1 MSAHVVIIGAGY
13 AGVMAA
19 KRLLRT
25 RSDITV
31 TVVNPRPHF
40 VQRIRLHQMIAAG
53 YDATV
58 SFDRAL
64 PRAAHRVFGTVT
76 DIDAA
81 VSGLTLDDG
90 SVLDYD
96 YLVYAV
102 GSGQL
107 PSTIGG
113 AAEHGFSVSE
123 FEDAVRLESRMATL
137 DGKATV
143 CVVGGGLTGIETAA
157 ELAEQRSSR
166 ITLVTGGIVAP
177 DLSERARSAILRT
190 LTDLGVDIV
199 TESRVT
205 RIDGSSCELAGGAR
219 VEADCT
225 ILATEFGVPDL
236 ARRSGL
242 PVDGLGRLKV
252 DDRLECSSHPNIVG
266 AGDAVAVGDLLLR
279 MSCQA
284 AIPLGVHAAE
294 TILHRLEG
302 SAPRP
307 VAPKFAGRCISLGGG
322 EVCSS
327 GPLVST
333 TQRACSSQAGRVRSS
348 RNECVRRRPTGPS
361 LRAALSSTAGHEERW
376 SRSITDSIDDRR
388 SLADVRLA
396 DDVFVARV
404 DVVEIQ

>member
-1 MSAHVVIIGAGY
+1 M
-13 AGVMAA
+13 
-19 KRLLRT
+19 
-25 RSDITV
+25 
-31 TVVNPRPHF
+31 
-40 VQRIRLHQMIAAG
+40 
-53 YDATV
+53 
-58 SFDRAL
+58 
-64 PRAAHRVFGTVT
+64 
-76 DIDAA
+76 
-81 VSGLTLDDG
+81 
-90 SVLDYD
+90 
-96 YLVYAV
+96 
-102 GSGQL
+102 
-107 PSTIGG
+107 
-113 AAEHGFSVSE
+113 
-123 FEDAVRLESRMATL
+123 
-137 DGKATV
+137 
-143 CVVGGGLTGIETAA
+143 
-157 ELAEQRSSR
+157 
-166 ITLVTGGIVAP
+166 AP

-307 VAPKFAGRCISLGGG
+307 VAPKFAGRCISLGRRRGVIQRTTRVDDATG
-322 EVCSS
+322 MFVAGRAGAFVKERVCSS
-327 GPLVST
+327 T
-333 TQRACSSQAGRVRSS
+333 TDW
-348 RNECVRRRPTGPS
+348 
-361 LRAALSSTAGHEERW
+361 ALTP
-376 SRSITDSIDDRR
+376 RR
-388 SLADVRLA
+388 SFFYSWTCGALVTLDHRL
-396 DDVFVARV
+396 DR
-404 DVVEIQ
+404 

>member
-1 MSAHVVIIGAGY
+1 MRAHVVVIGAGY
-13 AGVMAA
+13 AGAMAA

-25 RSDITV
+25 RSDVAV

-53 YDATV
+53 YDARV

-64 PRAAHRVFGTVT
+64 PRAAHRVFGKVT
-76 DIDAA
+76 TIEAA
-81 VSGLTLDDG
+81 LGRLTLDDG

-107 PSTIGG
+107 PSTIAG
-113 AAEHGFSVSE
+113 AADHGFSVSE
-123 FEDAVRLESRMATL
+123 FEDAVRLESRLATL
-137 DGKATV
+137 DEKATV

-157 ELAEQRSSR
+157 ELAEQRSGR
-166 ITLVTGGIVAP
+166 ITLVTGGIMAP
-177 DLSERARSAILRT
+177 DLSERARSAIVRS

-205 RIDGSSCELAGGAR
+205 RLDGSSLELAGGIR
-219 VEADCT
+219 VESECT
-225 ILATEFGVPDL
+225 ILATEFGVPEL

-242 PVDGLGRLKV
+242 AVDDLGRLKL
-252 DDRLECSSHPNIVG
+252 DNRLEYPSYPNIVG
-266 AGDAVAVGDLLLR
+266 AGDAVAVGDLSLR

-294 TILHRLEG
+294 TILHRLDG

-307 VAPKFAGRCISLGGG
+307 VVPKFAGRCISLGRRQGVFQRTTRVDEATG
-322 EVCSS
+322 MFIAGRAGAFVKERVCSS
-327 GPLVST
+327 T
-333 TQRACSSQAGRVRSS
+333 TDWAVT
-348 RNECVRRRPTGPS
+348 P
-361 LRAALSSTAGHEERW
+361 
-376 SRSITDSIDDRR
+376 RR
-388 SLADVRLA
+388 S
-396 DDVFVARV
+396 FFYSWT
-404 DVVEIQ
+404 

>member
-64 PRAAHRVFGTVT
+64 PRAAHRVFGEVT
-76 DIDAA
+76 TIEAA
-81 VSGLTLDDG
+81 LGMLTLDDG

-102 GSGQL
+102 GSRQL
-107 PSTIGG
+107 PSTIAG
-113 AAEHGFSVSE
+113 AEEHGFGVAE
-123 FEDAVRLESRMATL
+123 FEDAVRLSSRLATL
-137 DGKATV
+137 DEKAAV

-307 VAPKFAGRCISLGGG
+307 VAPKFAGRCISLGRRRGVFQRTTRVDDATG
-322 EVCSS
+322 MFVAGRAGAFVKERVCSS
-327 GPLVST
+327 T
-333 TQRACSSQAGRVRSS
+333 TDW
-348 RNECVRRRPTGPS
+348 
-361 LRAALSSTAGHEERW
+361 ALTP
-376 SRSITDSIDDRR
+376 RR
-388 SLADVRLA
+388 S
-396 DDVFVARV
+396 FFYSWT
-404 DVVEIQ
+404 

>member
-1 MSAHVVIIGAGY
+1 
-13 AGVMAA
+13 
-19 KRLLRT
+19 
-25 RSDITV
+25 
-31 TVVNPRPHF
+31 
-40 VQRIRLHQMIAAG
+40 MIAAG

-64 PRAAHRVFGTVT
+64 PRTAHRVFGTVT

-81 VSGLTLDDG
+81 VSRLTLDDG

-102 GSGQL
+102 GSRQL

-113 AAEHGFSVSE
+113 AADHGFSVSE

-252 DDRLECSSHPNIVG
+252 DDRLECSSHPKIVG
-266 AGDAVAVGDLLLR
+266 AGDAVAVGDLSLR

-307 VAPKFAGRCISLGGG
+307 VAPKFAGRCISLGRRRGVFQRTTRVDDATG
-322 EVCSS
+322 MFIAGRAGAFVKERVCSS
-327 GPLVST
+327 T
-333 TQRACSSQAGRVRSS
+333 TDW
-348 RNECVRRRPTGPS
+348 
-361 LRAALSSTAGHEERW
+361 ALTP
-376 SRSITDSIDDRR
+376 RR
-388 SLADVRLA
+388 S
-396 DDVFVARV
+396 FFYSWT
-404 DVVEIQ
+404 

>member
-1 MSAHVVIIGAGY
+1 MRAHVVVIGAGY
-13 AGVMAA
+13 AGAMAA
-19 KRLLRT
+19 K
-25 RSDITV
+25 
-31 TVVNPRPHF
+31 
-40 VQRIRLHQMIAAG
+40 RLHQMIAAG

-64 PRAAHRVFGTVT
+64 PRAAHQVFGEVT
-76 DIDAA
+76 TIEA
-81 VSGLTLDDG
+81 GLGRLTLDDG

-102 GSGQL
+102 GSRQL

-123 FEDAVRLESRMATL
+123 FEDAGRLESRLATL
-137 DGKATV
+137 DGEATV

-225 ILATEFGVPDL
+225 ILARIRGPR
-236 ARRSGL
+236 AGAPKWPSRRRS
-242 PVDGLGRLKV
+242 
-252 DDRLECSSHPNIVG
+252 
-266 AGDAVAVGDLLLR
+266 
-279 MSCQA
+279 
-284 AIPLGVHAAE
+284 
-294 TILHRLEG
+294 
-302 SAPRP
+302 
-307 VAPKFAGRCISLGGG
+307 
-322 EVCSS
+322 
-327 GPLVST
+327 
-333 TQRACSSQAGRVRSS
+333 RSS
-348 RNECVRRRPTGPS
+348 EGRRPTRMLVPPQN
-361 LRAALSSTAGHEERW
+361 
-376 SRSITDSIDDRR
+376 RR
-388 SLADVRLA
+388 CG
-396 DDVFVARV
+396 
-404 DVVEIQ
+404 

>member
-1 MSAHVVIIGAGY
+1 MVIIGAGY

-64 PRAAHRVFGTVT
+64 PRAAHRVFGEVT
-76 DIDAA
+76 TIEA
-81 VSGLTLDDG
+81 GLGRLTLDDG

-123 FEDAVRLESRMATL
+123 FEDAVRLESRLATL

-225 ILATEFGVPDL
+225 ILATEFGVPEL

-242 PVDGLGRLKV
+242 PVDGL
-252 DDRLECSSHPNIVG
+252 
-266 AGDAVAVGDLLLR
+266 
-279 MSCQA
+279 
-284 AIPLGVHAAE
+284 
-294 TILHRLEG
+294 
-302 SAPRP
+302 
-307 VAPKFAGRCISLGGG
+307 
-322 EVCSS
+322 
-327 GPLVST
+327 
-333 TQRACSSQAGRVRSS
+333 
-348 RNECVRRRPTGPS
+348 
-361 LRAALSSTAGHEERW
+361 
-376 SRSITDSIDDRR
+376 
-388 SLADVRLA
+388 
-396 DDVFVARV
+396 
-404 DVVEIQ
+404 

>member
-1 MSAHVVIIGAGY
+1 MSTHVVIIGAGY

-31 TVVNPRPHF
+31 SVVNPRPHF

-58 SFDRAL
+58 SFDSAL
-64 PRAAHRVFGTVT
+64 PPTAHRVFGTVT

-81 VSGLTLDDG
+81 VSRLTLDNG
-90 SVLDYD
+90 IVLDYD

-102 GSGQL
+102 GSRQS
-107 PSTIGG
+107 PSTIVG
-113 AAEHGFSVSE
+113 AAEHGYSVAE
-123 FEDAVRLESRMATL
+123 FEDATRLESRLSTL
-137 DGKATV
+137 DEKAAI

-157 ELAEQRSSR
+157 ELAEQRSNR

-199 TESRVT
+199 SESRVT
-205 RIDGSSCELAGGAR
+205 RIDRSSCELAGGVR
-219 VEADCT
+219 VKAECT
-225 ILATEFGVPDL
+225 ILATEFGVPEL

-242 PVDGLGRLKV
+242 PVDDLGRLKLN
-252 DDRLECSSHPNIVG
+252 DRLECPSHPDIVG
-266 AGDAVAVGDLLLR
+266 AGDAVTVGENSLR

-294 TILHRLEG
+294 TILHRLDG

-307 VAPKFAGRCISLGGG
+307 VTPKFAGKCISLGRRYGVFQRTTRVDEATRMFIAG
-322 EVCSS
+322 RAGAFVKERVCSS
-327 GPLVST
+327 T
-333 TQRACSSQAGRVRSS
+333 TDWAVT
-348 RNECVRRRPTGPS
+348 P
-361 LRAALSSTAGHEERW
+361 
-376 SRSITDSIDDRR
+376 RR
-388 SLADVRLA
+388 SL
-396 DDVFVARV
+396 FYSWT
-404 DVVEIQ
+404 

>member
-19 KRLLRT
+19 K
-25 RSDITV
+25 
-31 TVVNPRPHF
+31 
-40 VQRIRLHQMIAAG
+40 RLHQMIAAG

-64 PRAAHRVFGTVT
+64 PRAAHRVFGEVT
-76 DIDAA
+76 TIEAA
-81 VSGLTLDDG
+81 LGRLTLDDG

-102 GSGQL
+102 GSRQL
-107 PSTIGG
+107 PSTIAG
-113 AAEHGFSVSE
+113 ADENGFGVAE
-123 FEDAVRLESRMATL
+123 FEDAVRLSSRLATL
-137 DGKATV
+137 DEKAAV
-143 CVVGGGLTGIETAA
+143 CVVGGGLIGIETAA

-205 RIDGSSCELAGGAR
+205 RIDGSSCELARGVR
-219 VEADCT
+219 VDADCT

-242 PVDGLGRLKV
+242 PVDDLGRLKV
-252 DDRLECSSHPNIVG
+252 DDRLECSSHPNIFG
-266 AGDAVAVGDLLLR
+266 AGDGVAVGDLSLR

-307 VAPKFAGRCISLGGG
+307 VTPKFAGRCISLGRRRGVFQRTTRVDESTG
-322 EVCSS
+322 VVIAGRAGAFVKERVCSS
-327 GPLVST
+327 T
-333 TQRACSSQAGRVRSS
+333 TEWAVT
-348 RNECVRRRPTGPS
+348 P
-361 LRAALSSTAGHEERW
+361 
-376 SRSITDSIDDRR
+376 RR
-388 SLADVRLA
+388 SL
-396 DDVFVARV
+396 FYSWT
-404 DVVEIQ
+404 

>member
-1 MSAHVVIIGAGY
+1 MRAHVVIIGAGY
-13 AGVMAA
+13 AGAMAA

-25 RSDITV
+25 RSDVTV

-53 YDATV
+53 YDTTV

-64 PRAAHRVFGTVT
+64 PRAAHRVFGEVT
-76 DIDAA
+76 TIEARL
-81 VSGLTLDDG
+81 GRLTLDDG

-102 GSGQL
+102 GSGQS
-107 PSTIGG
+107 PTTG
-113 AAEHGFSVSE
+113 AAEHRFIVSE
-123 FEDAVRLESRMATL
+123 FEDAVRLKSRLAAL
-137 DGKATV
+137 DEKAAV

-157 ELAEQRSSR
+157 ELAEHRSSR

-205 RIDGSSCELAGGAR
+205 RIDDAFCELAGGVR

-225 ILATEFGVPDL
+225 ILATEFGVPEL

-242 PVDGLGRLKV
+242 PVDDLGRLKL
-252 DDRLECSSHPNIVG
+252 DDRLECPSHPNIVG
-266 AGDAVAVGDLLLR
+266 AGDAVAVGDLSLR

-307 VAPKFAGRCISLGGG
+307 VAPKFAGRCISLGRRRGVFQRTNG
-322 EVCSS
+322 VDDATGMFVAGRAGAFVKERVCSS
-327 GPLVST
+327 T
-333 TQRACSSQAGRVRSS
+333 TDW
-348 RNECVRRRPTGPS
+348 
-361 LRAALSSTAGHEERW
+361 ALSP
-376 SRSITDSIDDRR
+376 RR
-388 SLADVRLA
+388 S
-396 DDVFVARV
+396 FFYSWT
-404 DVVEIQ
+404 